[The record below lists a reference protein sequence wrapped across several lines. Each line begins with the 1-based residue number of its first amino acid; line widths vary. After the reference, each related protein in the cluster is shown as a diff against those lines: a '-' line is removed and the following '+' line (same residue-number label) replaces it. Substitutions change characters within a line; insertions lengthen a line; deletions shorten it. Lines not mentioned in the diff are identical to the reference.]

1 MITLLV
7 GENSFEIERALAE
20 IKSNFIGEAEKI
32 DGNDLTLARLPDIL
46 MGVSLFAEK
55 RLLIVRG
62 LSENKAVWTVFGD
75 WLDKISDDIHLVLIE
90 PKPDKRTTTF
100 KILKDNAVVREFQP
114 WSDRDTAKAEQWA
127 ISEAKKLCFVLD
139 KKSALILV
147 QRVGIDQWQLFHAL
161 EKLAMV
167 DDISEVTI
175 KNIIDANLTEN
186 VFNLFETALS
196 GRIDDLVQMIRVLE
210 QSDDVYRLSALL
222 FSQAF
227 QLAAIVSATDSDN
240 IAKDFSIHPYVV
252 SKLTP
257 IAKRVGKGGVSKIIS
272 ILTEVDD
279 DMKLSKT
286 TPWLLVERALIK
298 IANI

>member
-7 GENSFEIERALAE
+7 GKNSFEIERALAE
-20 IKSNFIGEAEKI
+20 IKSDFIGESEKI
-32 DGNDLTLARLPDIL
+32 DGNDLNLARLPDIL

-100 KILKDNAVVREFQP
+100 KTLKDNAVVREFQP
-114 WSDRDTAKAEQWA
+114 WSDRDTAKAEQWV
-127 ISEAKKLCFVLD
+127 ISEAKKLGFVLD
-139 KKSALILV
+139 RKSALILV

-286 TPWLLVERALIK
+286 DPWLLVERALIK

>member
-7 GENSFEIERALAE
+7 GDNSFETERALAE
-20 IKSNFIGEAEKI
+20 IKGNFVGEAEKI
-32 DGNDLTLARLPDIL
+32 DGNDLNLARLPDIL

-62 LSENKAVWTVFGD
+62 LSENKTVWTVFGD
-75 WLDKISDDIHLVLIE
+75 WLDRISDDINLILIE
-90 PKPDKRTTTF
+90 SKPDKRTTTF
-100 KILKDNAVVREFQP
+100 KSLRDNAIVREFQP
-114 WSDRDTAKAEQWA
+114 WSDRDTAKAEQWV
-127 ISEAKKLCFVLD
+127 ISEAKKLGFTLD

-147 QRVGIDQWQLFHAL
+147 QRVGVDQWQLFHAL

-196 GRIDDLVQMIRVLE
+196 GHIDDLVQMIRVLE

-257 IAKRVGKGGVSKIIS
+257 IAKRIGKGGVSKIIS
-272 ILTEVDD
+272 IFTEVDD

-286 TPWLLVERALIK
+286 DPWLLVERALIK

>member
-1 MITLLV
+1 
-7 GENSFEIERALAE
+7 
-20 IKSNFIGEAEKI
+20 
-32 DGNDLTLARLPDIL
+32 
-46 MGVSLFAEK
+46 
-55 RLLIVRG
+55 
-62 LSENKAVWTVFGD
+62 
-75 WLDKISDDIHLVLIE
+75 LIE